1 MIKEEMEVHNG
12 VEPLISCI
20 MTIDQQIEGVKV
32 VVVVPPLGSM
42 LRIISL
48 LLSMSI

>member
-12 VEPLISCI
+12 VEHQLLCI

-32 VVVVPPLGSM
+32 VVVVPPLDST